1 MTDNWNINEI
11 NQLIKPIDLKNKY
24 LLDNELE
31 IKIQEWRNQISEII
45 NGNSQKLLVVVGPC
59 SIHNTSEA
67 LDYAYLLKDLIVKY
81 ESKLMI
87 IMRVY
92 FEKPRTTVGW
102 KGLINDPDL
111 NNTFDINKGLNI
123 ARKLLININKIG
135 LPVGC
140 EFLDTITPQYLSDL
154 VSWGAIGAR
163 TTESQVHRQLAS
175 GLSMP
180 IGFKNGTGGN
190 IDIAVDA
197 ISSAKSEHVFLGVN
211 EYGFAS
217 IVKTKGNLNSHIILR
232 GGKNKTNFDQESV
245 KETCDLLKAKSH
257 LPRVMIDFSHA
268 NSCKNYK
275 NQIYVA
281 ENVAYQIANNSN
293 NILGV
298 MIESNINEGSQS
310 VSNNLKYGVSIT
322 DGCINIKQTE
332 EILDLLYDAM

>member
-1 MTDNWNINEI
+1 MTDNLNVNEI
-11 NQLIKPIDLKNKY
+11 NQLIKPINLKRKY
-24 LLDNELE
+24 PLDNELE

-59 SIHNTSEA
+59 SIHNVSEA
-67 LDYAYLLKDLIVKY
+67 LDYAYLLKELSVKY

-123 ARKLLININKIG
+123 ARKLLLDINKIG

-180 IGFKNGTGGN
+180 IGFKNGTGGS

-211 EYGFAS
+211 ELGFAS
-217 IVKTKGNLNSHIILR
+217 IIKTKGNLNSHIILR

-245 KETCDLLKAKSH
+245 RETCDLLRAKLH

-298 MIESNINEGSQS
+298 MIESNINEGSQI

-332 EILDLLYDAM
+332 EMLDLLYDAM

>member
-1 MTDNWNINEI
+1 MTDNLNVNEI
-11 NQLIKPIDLKNKY
+11 NQLIKPINLKRKY
-24 LLDNELE
+24 PLDNELE

-59 SIHNTSEA
+59 SIHNVSEA
-67 LDYAYLLKDLIVKY
+67 LDYAYLLKELSVKY

-123 ARKLLININKIG
+123 ARKLLLDINKIG

-180 IGFKNGTGGN
+180 IGFKNGTGGS

-211 EYGFAS
+211 ELGFAS
-217 IVKTKGNLNSHIILR
+217 IIKTKGNLNSHIILR

-245 KETCDLLKAKSH
+245 RETCDLLRAKLH

-298 MIESNINEGSQS
+298 MIESNINEGSQI

-332 EILDLLYDAM
+332 EMLDLLYDAV